1 MKITIGFSKPINHP
15 FPVFSWIIRSTYNTP
30 YSHTYVKFYDAE
42 ADRHVVYESVGV
54 GSRFIGIHVWEE
66 HAEVVQEFELTATP
80 EQFKKIKQLCYD
92 HAGLKYGKMQIV
104 GIYIAKLFRMKKN
117 IFKNDTER
125 SVCSEI
131 VGRIAKILGYKIDK
145 DFDLIVPKDIY
156 KALN

>member
-1 MKITIGFSKPINHP
+1 M
-15 FPVFSWIIRSTYNTP
+15 
-30 YSHTYVKFYDAE
+30 
-42 ADRHVVYESVGV
+42 VYESVGV